1 MTQKNKIFSII
12 LSLLVLSSVACRKSG
27 GGNGGVVTEPDALP
41 GTFSITEASG
51 NVKALIV
58 KPDTTVSDIKIAF
71 SSSADYTAEF
81 TVEDTA
87 ETVETNKITL
97 EDFEFANNSLTAK
110 TTLVNKVR
118 NLDSSSQAVEKT
130 IKINFTFKAK
140 DTTLKNNT
148 KTLSIEVKLT
158 KELAFKPSS
167 LVGEWTATKSSTKNQ
182 LKIEEASGK
191 VTAKV
196 DNTDIS
202 FTIDNWDKDKDKE
215 FQEYKFTHKITKSE
229 SASAENWTITYTF
242 KNSNSCASVYSKNTG
257 EAVDSGSDT
266 FTKKATATA
275 K

>member
-12 LSLLVLSSVACRKSG
+12 LSLLVLSSLACRKSG
-27 GGNGGVVTEPDALP
+27 GGNGGGVVTEP
-41 GTFSITEASG
+41 GIFSITEASG

-58 KPDTTVSDIKIAF
+58 KPDATVSDIKIAF

-81 TVEDTA
+81 TVEDT
-87 ETVETNKITL
+87 ETVEANKITL

-118 NLDSSSQAVEKT
+118 KLDSSSQAVEKT

-167 LVGEWTATKSSTKNQ
+167 LVGSWELKDSSKTHKFTVDDTTGSIKDIVINNVTATKG
-182 LKIEEASGK
+182 I
-191 VTAKV
+191 
-196 DNTDIS
+196 
-202 FTIDNWDKDKDKE
+202 TIKSWKEDKDKDVS
-215 FQEYKFTHKITKSE
+215 EYTQSLKGETVGSHTYDFVFTFK
-229 SASAENWTITYTF
+229 SAS
-242 KNSNSCASVYSKNTG
+242 SCVVTLKEDGKTTNN
-257 EAVDSGSDT
+257 
-266 FTKKATATA
+266 FNITKKATA

>member
-12 LSLLVLSSVACRKSG
+12 LSLLVLSSLACRKSG
-27 GGNGGVVTEPDALP
+27 GGNGGGVVTEPDALP

-51 NVKALIV
+51 NVKALVV
-58 KPDTTVSDIKIAF
+58 KPETTASDIKIAF

-87 ETVETNKITL
+87 ETVEINKITS

-110 TTLVNKVR
+110 ATLVDKVR
-118 NLDSSSQAVEKT
+118 KLDSSSKSVEKT

-158 KELAFKPSS
+158 KELAFKLSDIA
-167 LVGEWTATKSSTKNQ
+167 GNWTATKTTANKLTITDGTIKAEINSTS
-182 LKIEEASGK
+182 I
-191 VTAKV
+191 T
-196 DNTDIS
+196 
-202 FTIDNWDKDKDKE
+202 FTIKDWDN
-215 FQEYKFTHKITKSE
+215 
-229 SASAENWTITYTF
+229 
-242 KNSNSCASVYSKNTG
+242 
-257 EAVDSGSDT
+257 
-266 FTKKATATA
+266 KK

>member
-27 GGNGGVVTEPDALP
+27 GGNGGGVATEPDALP

-51 NVKALIV
+51 NVKALVV

-81 TVEDTA
+81 TVEDS
-87 ETVETNKITL
+87 ETVEANKITS

-110 TTLVNKVR
+110 TTLVDKVR
-118 NLDSSSQAVEKT
+118 KLDSSSQAVDKT

-148 KTLSIEVKLT
+148 KTISIEVKLT
-158 KELAFKPSS
+158 KELAFKLSS
-167 LVGEWTATKSSTKNQ
+167 LVGTWEITGDTQNK
-182 LKIEEASGK
+182 
-191 VTAKV
+191 
-196 DNTDIS
+196 
-202 FTIDNWDKDKDKE
+202 FTIDENGKTTGKVANQNFDFTITDWNKDKE
-215 FQEYKFTHKITKSE
+215 VSQLTETFTSTGVTSVEFTFI
-229 SASAENWTITYTF
+229 F
-242 KNSNSCASVYSKNTG
+242 KNVESCTVTVKANTT
-257 EAVDSGSDT
+257 E
-266 FTKKATATA
+266 TKILNKVKT

>member
-27 GGNGGVVTEPDALP
+27 GGNGVGVVTEPDALP

-51 NVKALIV
+51 NVKALVV

-71 SSSADYTAEF
+71 SSSTDYTAKF
-81 TVEDTA
+81 TVEDG
-87 ETVETNKITL
+87 ETVEANKITS

-110 TTLVNKVR
+110 TTLVDKVR
-118 NLDSSSQAVEKT
+118 KLDSSSQTVDKT

-158 KELAFKPSS
+158 KELAFKLSS
-167 LVGEWTATKSSTKNQ
+167 LVGNWKDGNNKF
-182 LKIEEASGK
+182 K
-191 VTAKV
+191 VSDKGLIS
-196 DNTDIS
+196 DIS
-202 FTIDNWDKDKDKE
+202 INNVPATDTIQIANWDTDKDKE
-215 FQEYKFTHKITKSE
+215 VPKHTENINNQSSGSYKYDFLFTFTSE
-229 SASAENWTITYTF
+229 SICEVTLTEQGKAPTTYTL
-242 KNSNSCASVYSKNTG
+242 
-257 EAVDSGSDT
+257 
-266 FTKKATATA
+266 KKETTATT

>member
-27 GGNGGVVTEPDALP
+27 GGNGGGVVTEP

-51 NVKALIV
+51 NVKALVV
-58 KPDTTVSDIKIAF
+58 KPETTASDIKIAF

-87 ETVETNKITL
+87 ETVEINKITS

-110 TTLVNKVR
+110 TTLVDKVR
-118 NLDSSSQAVEKT
+118 KLDSSSQTVDKT

-167 LVGEWTATKSSTKNQ
+167 LVGNWSSDKHKFTMTADGKITTISIDGISASDYTITDWADKKDTEVPQYTATIKSQS
-182 LKIEEASGK
+182 SGGH
-191 VTAKV
+191 TY
-196 DNTDIS
+196 DFL
-202 FTIDNWDKDKDKE
+202 FT
-215 FQEYKFTHKITKSE
+215 FTSGSNCIV
-229 SASAENWTITYTF
+229 TITEQGQTSTAP
-242 KNSNSCASVYSKNTG
+242 KNF
-257 EAVDSGSDT
+257 T
-266 FTKKATATA
+266 FTKDATATA

>member
-12 LSLLVLSSVACRKSG
+12 LSLLVLGSVACRKSG
-27 GGNGGVVTEPDALP
+27 GGNGGGVVTEP

-51 NVKALIV
+51 NVKALVV
-58 KPDTTVSDIKIAF
+58 KPETTVSDIKIAF
-71 SSSADYTAEF
+71 SSSADYTANF

-87 ETVETNKITL
+87 ETVEANKITS

-110 TTLVNKVR
+110 ATLVDKVR

-167 LVGEWTATKSSTKNQ
+167 LIGNWTFDGAGTAGNNTLEITESQIKVKVNG
-182 LKIEEASGK
+182 IEG
-191 VTAKV
+191 TI
-196 DNTDIS
+196 DIS
-202 FTIDNWDKDKDKE
+202 TTWNDEKDKE
-215 FQEYKFTHKITKSE
+215 VTVYEKSSEETDKGAVGRATHTVKFTSATTR
-229 SASAENWTITYTF
+229 SASVSAVKDGNT
-242 KNSNSCASVYSKNTG
+242 SVYDAK
-257 EAVDSGSDT
+257 
-266 FTKKATATA
+266 FTKQQ
-275 K
+275 

>member
-12 LSLLVLSSVACRKSG
+12 LSLLVLSSLSCRKSG
-27 GGNGGVVTEPDALP
+27 GGDGGVVTEP

-51 NVKALIV
+51 NVKALVV

-81 TVEDTA
+81 TVEDS
-87 ETVETNKITL
+87 ETVEANKITS

-110 TTLVNKVR
+110 ATLVDKVR
-118 NLDSSSQAVEKT
+118 KLDSSSKTVEKT

-167 LVGEWTATKSSTKNQ
+167 LVGSWSSDKHKFTMTADGKITTISIDGISASDYTITDWADKKDTEVPQYTATIKSQS
-182 LKIEEASGK
+182 SGGH
-191 VTAKV
+191 TY
-196 DNTDIS
+196 DFL
-202 FTIDNWDKDKDKE
+202 FT
-215 FQEYKFTHKITKSE
+215 FTSGSNCIV
-229 SASAENWTITYTF
+229 TITEQGQTSTAP
-242 KNSNSCASVYSKNTG
+242 KNF
-257 EAVDSGSDT
+257 T
-266 FTKKATATA
+266 FTKEATAAA

>member
-110 TTLVNKVR
+110 TTLVAKVR
-118 NLDSSSQAVEKT
+118 KLDSSSKTVEKT

-167 LVGEWTATKSSTKNQ
+167 LVGSWKNGDSHSFTVNDTGNIQ
-182 LKIEEASGK
+182 NIKINN
-191 VTAKV
+191 VTANGTITI
-196 DNTDIS
+196 NT
-202 FTIDNWDKDKDKE
+202 WKEDKDKDVS
-215 FQEYKFTHKITKSE
+215 EYTQSLKQQQIGQHKYDFVFTFTSASSCVAKITE
-229 SASAENWTITYTF
+229 
-242 KNSNSCASVYSKNTG
+242 
-257 EAVDSGSDT
+257 DSGNPQS
-266 FTKKATATA
+266 FTLTKQSTTK
-275 K
+275 

>member
-27 GGNGGVVTEPDALP
+27 GGNGGGVVTEPDALP

-51 NVKALIV
+51 NVKALVV
-58 KPDTTVSDIKIAF
+58 KPETTASDIKIAF

-87 ETVETNKITL
+87 ETVEINKITS

-110 TTLVNKVR
+110 ATLVDKVR
-118 NLDSSSQAVEKT
+118 KLDSSSQTVDKT

-167 LVGEWTATKSSTKNQ
+167 LVGNWSSDKHKFTMTADGKITTISIDGISASDYTITDWADKKDTEVPQYTATIKSQS
-182 LKIEEASGK
+182 SGG
-191 VTAKV
+191 
-196 DNTDIS
+196 
-202 FTIDNWDKDKDKE
+202 
-215 FQEYKFTHKITKSE
+215 H
-229 SASAENWTITYTF
+229 TYDF
-242 KNSNSCASVYSKNTG
+242 YLHLQAGVI
-257 EAVDSGSDT
+257 VL
-266 FTKKATATA
+266 
-275 K
+275 

>member
-12 LSLLVLSSVACRKSG
+12 LSLLVLSSLACRKSG
-27 GGNGGVVTEPDALP
+27 GGNGGGVVTEP

-58 KPDTTVSDIKIAF
+58 KPDATVSDIKIAF

-81 TVEDTA
+81 TVEDT
-87 ETVETNKITL
+87 ETVEANKITL

-110 TTLVNKVR
+110 NTLVNKAR

-158 KELAFKPSS
+158 KELAFKLSDI
-167 LVGEWTATKSSTKNQ
+167 VGTWTATGNTANTLSIKDADGTITTTISGTQIIFKIDEWENKKN
-182 LKIEEASGK
+182 EEVQKYTLTTNKTEVPSYNALLTFK
-191 VTAKV
+191 
-196 DNTDIS
+196 
-202 FTIDNWDKDKDKE
+202 
-215 FQEYKFTHKITKSE
+215 
-229 SASAENWTITYTF
+229 SASNCDLSVTF
-242 KNSNSCASVYSKNTG
+242 T
-257 EAVDSGSDT
+257 EGSTVNNET
-266 FTKKATATA
+266 FTKEATAVT

>member
-12 LSLLVLSSVACRKSG
+12 LSLLVLSSLSCRKSG
-27 GGNGGVVTEPDALP
+27 GGDGVGVVTEPDALP

-51 NVKALIV
+51 NVKALVV

-71 SSSADYTAEF
+71 SSSTDYTAKF
-81 TVEDTA
+81 TVEDG
-87 ETVETNKITL
+87 ETVEANKITS

-110 TTLVNKVR
+110 TTLVDKVR
-118 NLDSSSQAVEKT
+118 KLDSSSKTVEKT

-167 LVGEWTATKSSTKNQ
+167 LIGDWESTKTGNT
-182 LKIEEASGK
+182 LTINNDGS
-191 VTAKV
+191 AKATV
-196 DNTDIS
+196 NNTTLNNIKKA
-202 FTIDNWDKDKDKE
+202 DNWDTDKDKE
-215 FQEYKFTHKITKSE
+215 VQEFTLTHKITSTE
-229 SASAENWTITYTF
+229 NSTAEGWTITYTF
-242 KNSNSCASVYSKNTG
+242 KNSNSCVSVYRKSTG
-257 EAVDSGSDT
+257 EVVESGSAT
-266 FTKKATATA
+266 FTKKAAAATT